1 MIVRLAA
8 LALAALTVTAEAQT
22 ARRPAAPPDPVKA
35 VAELKAKGFS
45 CRLDRTTYRDL
56 ASGKMLEVRR
66 VYEFFSLHNGQRIF
80 RPGLTADEA
89 VKANAEGKWT
99 VVGTRT
105 MVAALAGTQVLVY
118 QIFTHDSPY
127 KIGSDPLTPQRISQV
142 RTLADDAMPMVGFEP
157 PAHAFAGDLT
167 LLDFRDPGLVH
178 PQREGPLKGAVLVPA
193 QCRPASGA
201 DAAKSGVQPS

>member
-8 LALAALTVTAEAQT
+8 FVLAAMTVTAEAQST
-22 ARRPAAPPDPVKA
+22 RRPAAPPDPVKA

-56 ASGKMLEVRR
+56 ASGKMMEVRR
-66 VYEFFSLHNGQRIF
+66 VYEFFSLQNGQRIF

-105 MVAALAGTQVLVY
+105 LVAALGPTQVLVY

-157 PAHAFAGDLT
+157 PANAFTGDLT

-178 PQREGPLKGAVLVPA
+178 PQREGPLKGAILVPA

-201 DAAKSGVQPS
+201 DAGTSGVKPS